1 MIFLSYRLRFLD
13 ANQAR
18 WSFLLKHKCGVM
30 TAKKRCRSSQITE
43 LSTLWFVGFQPFLFL
58 SYYFLEFDEFIFS
71 FQDTYNSRLKEKYE
85 NEPLTHPD
93 LDPDL
98 WLEVGSSGGPDKN
111 QVYGLFNTTVENL
124 WTIRSV
130 SIIGCSQSIFRP
142 TSIGSNDPS

>member
-1 MIFLSYRLRFLD
+1 
-13 ANQAR
+13 
-18 WSFLLKHKCGVM
+18 
-30 TAKKRCRSSQITE
+30 
-43 LSTLWFVGFQPFLFL
+43 LWFVGFQPFLFL

-111 QVYGLFNTTVENL
+111 
-124 WTIRSV
+124 
-130 SIIGCSQSIFRP
+130 
-142 TSIGSNDPS
+142 